1 MSVFR
6 NDKTIKTSETAD
18 KVVLIGSG
26 TQPLFKNNLSGA
38 DIAQLALAP
47 STKDVLDFVL
57 KSIQQRGFDKNKNYT
72 EKEMSVFVDAVYDDL
87 MEKVGGILN
96 RVNQ

>member
-1 MSVFR
+1 
-6 NDKTIKTSETAD
+6 
-18 KVVLIGSG
+18 
-26 TQPLFKNNLSGA
+26 
-38 DIAQLALAP
+38 
-47 STKDVLDFVL
+47 LDYVL

-87 MEKVGGILN
+87 MKKVGGILK